1 MDKKINLADLERE
14 NERLRR
20 QLAGLDELSTRK
32 GSKTVTDLKGVQNIT
47 TSVSKGIRAIP
58 GGEDRYYLD
67 LYLLQ
72 KERERLIKETASI
85 KRRRLQ
91 VGMKV
96 SNVDKEMAEKEEKAL
111 ADMTILSSEP
121 PTSEADGKPVKEKAT
136 GRNQKA
142 PKRYAYKE
150 EEWNKFT
157 LEY

>member
-20 QLAGLDELSTRK
+20 QLTELDEMPKRK
-32 GSKTVTDLKGVQNIT
+32 GGGTVTDLKGVQDIT
-47 TSVSKGIRAIP
+47 TSVSKGIRSMP
-58 GGEDRYYLD
+58 GQEDRYYLD

-72 KERERLIKETASI
+72 KERERLVKETASI

-96 SNVDKEMAEKEEKAL
+96 SNVDKEVVEKEGKAL
-111 ADMTILSSEP
+111 QDMTILSTERH
-121 PTSEADGKPVKEKAT
+121 EKPGEEKAT

-142 PKRYAYKE
+142 PKRYEYKE

-157 LEY
+157 LKY

>member
-14 NERLRR
+14 NERLRK
-20 QLAGLDELSTRK
+20 QLAELDELPGKKRTE
-32 GSKTVTDLKGVQNIT
+32 TVSGLKGVQDIPTNVGNKIR
-47 TSVSKGIRAIP
+47 SVPPTRQD
-58 GGEDRYYLD
+58 DRYYLD

-111 ADMTILSSEP
+111 QDMTILSTEHHEKP
-121 PTSEADGKPVKEKAT
+121 GEQKAAGK
-136 GRNQKA
+136 NQKA
-142 PKRYAYKE
+142 PKRYEYKD